1 MLTPAIFVAPARPSR
16 EIYLANASHG
26 LPSAPVLQALQD
38 YLVEEAE
45 WGGACAF
52 QRHEAQLAEGYAA
65 AARLIGAETD
75 EVAFLESGNRALQA
89 LILSMRLQPGDH
101 VLVDRSCWG
110 GTLTMLA
117 DLPGVV
123 VDVMPADAHGRV
135 DVAAAEGMVHPATRC
150 ILLTWCPA
158 TSGIVNPA
166 QEIGVL
172 ARKIGVPYL
181 IDACQML
188 GQRPVDVKALG
199 CHGLAASG
207 RKWLRGPRGTALLYV
222 ERGFLAAHPA
232 CMADQLGRPRTDAR
246 MHEPGEASY
255 AGRVALGV
263 AIQAALAIGPEA
275 IAERLASLSTY
286 LRARLSALPGVAVVE
301 SGDDL
306 SAIVTFRIA
315 GVPED
320 QAMADLAGQ
329 GIRIGTLSKTYAPF
343 DMAARGLQ
351 TVLRAAPQLY
361 TTEQDIDALVQA
373 VAALAVMA

>member
-16 EIYLANASHG
+16 EVYLANAAHG

-38 YLVEEAE
+38 YLAEEAE
-45 WGGACAF
+45 WGGAMAV
-52 QRHEAQLAEGYAA
+52 QRHETQLAEAYAA
-65 AARLIGAETD
+65 AARLIGADQD
-75 EVAFLESGNRALQA
+75 EVAFLEGGNRALQA
-89 LILSMRLQPGDH
+89 LILSLRLQPGDH

-135 DVAAAEGMVHPATRC
+135 DVSATAAMVHPATRC

-166 QEIGVL
+166 QAVGVL
-172 ARKIGVPYL
+172 ARRIGVPFL

-188 GQRPVDVKALG
+188 GQRPVDVRALG

-207 RKWLRGPRGTALLYV
+207 RKWLRGPRGTSLLYV

-232 CMADQLGRPRTDAR
+232 FMADQIGRPRSDAR
-246 MHEPGEASY
+246 MHEPGEVSY

-263 AIQAALAIGPEA
+263 AIQAAMTVGLEA
-275 IAERLASLSTY
+275 IAARLAALSGR
-286 LRARLSALPGVAVVE
+286 LRASLNALPGVSVVE
-301 SGDDL
+301 SGEDL

-315 GVPED
+315 GIPED
-320 QAMADLAGQ
+320 QAMAALARQ
-329 GIRIGTLSKTYAPF
+329 GIRIGVLGKAYAPL
-343 DMAARGLQ
+343 DMAARGLEA
-351 TVLRAAPQLY
+351 VLRAAPQTY
-361 TTEQDIDALVQA
+361 TTEQDIDTLVQA
-373 VAALAVMA
+373 VAELAVMA